1 MSSTVTG
8 AVGLART
15 KRPRM
20 TRARALSWTSVGV
33 LLLVCALAPSI
44 FTAYWLSQILTKA
57 LWLGI
62 AAVSLIFL
70 SRYGGMISLAQVGL
84 YAIAGFTMAN
94 LGTAFGGHHLGWNAW
109 AAAGAGV
116 VAATLFGLLF
126 GAIASRSYGIYF
138 LMITL
143 ALSVIVFYFF
153 GQVTSLSGYGGIR
166 DVATP
171 DLVGNPITHPEGL
184 YYVSLIASVLIFAGI
199 RYLAR
204 TPFGLA
210 LQGIRDDPS
219 RMRALGYNVAL
230 HRTLSFGVGAF
241 IAGIA
246 GILSV
251 WYQTQVSP
259 GGVGIGQTINVLV
272 IAVIGGLYWLEG
284 AWIGALLFTVLDNYS
299 RTWLPTAGLWLGPER
314 FETLLGVIFLLIVL
328 LSPGGLVGIWNALRR
343 RLLRSLA
350 PRAMRQPSAVGDRT
364 PSHE

>member
-1 MSSTVTG
+1 MSASDVRAAAGASLRSRITRERILTWL
-8 AVGLART
+8 AVGA
-15 KRPRM
+15 
-20 TRARALSWTSVGV
+20 
-33 LLLVCALAPSI
+33 LLLLCVAAPAI
-44 FTAYWLSQILTKA
+44 FTGYFLSQILTKA
-57 LWLGI
+57 LWLGL

-94 LGTAFGGHHLGWNAW
+94 LGAAFGGHHLGWNPLAA
-109 AAAGAGV
+109 AAAG
-116 VAATLFGLLF
+116 VAVATIFGLLF

-153 GQVTSLSGYGGIR
+153 AQVTALSGYGGIR
-166 DVATP
+166 DVGTP
-171 DLVGNPITHPEGL
+171 GFVGNPIIHPEGL
-184 YYVSLIASVLIFAGI
+184 YYVALAASVLIFAGI

-210 LQGIRDDPS
+210 LQGIRDDPA

-230 HRTLSFGVGAF
+230 HRTLAFGVGAF
-241 IAGIA
+241 IAGVA

-251 WYQTQVSP
+251 WYQTQISP
-259 GGVGIGQTINVLV
+259 GGVDIGQTINVLV

-299 RTWLPTAGLWLGPER
+299 RTWLPSVGVWLGPER
-314 FETLLGVIFLLIVL
+314 FETVLGVIFLLIVL
-328 LSPGGLVGIWNALRR
+328 LSPGGLVGIGQAIRARVAKTLGPRGE
-343 RLLRSLA
+343 LLEPPSEGVREA
-350 PRAMRQPSAVGDRT
+350 P
-364 PSHE
+364 